1 MLLICCCIHAPWLQ
15 ELAKNMQKQKRDMV
29 NILNDT
35 RGIQADIATSWDT
48 MKRSY
53 TSVDEMI
60 FRDARD
66 KGDAVSKK
74 MYKQLVATH
83 ECFASLCRRV
93 ENTGVL
99 QVAYLCVCVFVCVC
113 VCVCVCVWMWMCI
126 HTHIHIGNLN
136 DARVHHATIEGIYI
150 HIHIY
155 ACKA

>member
-1 MLLICCCIHAPWLQ
+1 
-15 ELAKNMQKQKRDMV
+15 MQKQKRDMV

-35 RGIQADIATSWDT
+35 RSIQADIATSWDT

-53 TSVDEMI
+53 ASVDEMI

-99 QVAYLCVCVFVCVC
+99 QVAFVCVCGCVGVWVCVLVCVC
-113 VCVCVCVWMWMCI
+113 VCVCVDVCGCVYV
-126 HTHIHIGNLN
+126 HTY
-136 DARVHHATIEGIYI
+136 T
-150 HIHIY
+150 
-155 ACKA
+155 

>member
-99 QVAYLCVCVFVCVC
+99 QNESRELERRLEQEGLRANVLNMQQVIKDLEEIKAENYALTQRVAEL
-113 VCVCVCVWMWMCI
+113 
-126 HTHIHIGNLN
+126 GQ
-136 DARVHHATIEGIYI
+136 
-150 HIHIY
+150 
-155 ACKA
+155 